1 MYERRAMDVD
11 VWQMSVSEMGD
22 RCDLPCRSVGAR
34 PEEFRFKDHFV
45 DDDT

>member
-1 MYERRAMDVD
+1 MDVD
-11 VWQMSVSEMGD
+11 MWQMSVSEMG
-22 RCDLPCRSVGAR
+22 DLPCRSVGAR